1 MTDNQIAITTEDLVT
16 VMQAEPLFA
25 SQARCAALVRML
37 AEKSA
42 ELAALEQKYQELATG
57 E

>member
-1 MTDNQIAITTEDLVT
+1 MTDNQIAITAEDIAA

-37 AEKSA
+37 AEKCA
-42 ELAALEQKYQELATG
+42 ELAALEQKYQELAIG

>member
-1 MTDNQIAITTEDLVT
+1 MTDNQIAITTEDIAA

-25 SQARCAALVRML
+25 SQARCAALVRLL
-37 AEKSA
+37 AEKCA
-42 ELAALEQKYQELATG
+42 ELAALEQKFQELVTD